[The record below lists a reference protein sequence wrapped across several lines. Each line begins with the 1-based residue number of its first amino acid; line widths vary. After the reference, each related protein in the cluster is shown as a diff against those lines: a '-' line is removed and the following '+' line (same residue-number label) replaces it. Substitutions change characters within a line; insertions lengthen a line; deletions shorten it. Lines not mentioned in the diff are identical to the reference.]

1 MSNLLQPHELK
12 HARLPC
18 PSLSPFAQTHV
29 LWVSDTIQAS
39 HPLSPPSLALS
50 LSQHNESAVRFRW
63 PVSWSFSISPSSEYS
78 VLISFRIDLFDLLA
92 VQRTQWKGK
101 KKLIITIS
109 VLLPHLYF
117 EAKSTAS
124 FLCLT
129 FFF

>member
-18 PSLSPFAQTHV
+18 PSLSPFPQTHV

-39 HPLSPPSLALS
+39 HPLSPPSPLALS
-50 LSQHNESAVRFRW
+50 LSQHNESAVRIRW
-63 PVSWSFSISPSSEYS
+63 TVSWSFSISPSSKYS
-78 VLISFRIDLFDLLA
+78 ELISFRIDLFDLLA
-92 VQRTQWKGK
+92 VQRTQWKDK

-117 EAKSTAS
+117 EAKSTAN
-124 FLCLT
+124 FLC
-129 FFF
+129 FF

>member
-78 VLISFRIDLFDLLA
+78 VLISFRIDFLISLLS
-92 VQRTQWKGK
+92 KGHNGK
-101 KKLIITIS
+101 
-109 VLLPHLYF
+109 
-117 EAKSTAS
+117 AKRS
-124 FLCLT
+124 
-129 FFF
+129 